1 MPRKLP
7 LLLPLIMLLP
17 LIAGCR
23 GERPAADSV
32 VLMLPQAGQALTA
45 WQDAIDAFTEASKIK
60 VTLQSQPEGDYYAK
74 FQKMVASGSAPD
86 LVAVDSTRFPEL
98 VGALDRIDPFLQ
110 SQQDLRLSDFYPWA
124 IHAFQIQGS
133 TYGLPVNVH
142 VLALACNM
150 DTFELAM
157 KPRPTAD
164 WSWKQFADL
173 AATMTRQGDSEG
185 GAPAYGAALGP
196 WWQVFVW
203 QNGGE
208 LVDDPAAP
216 RRSTLSTPQATEAL
230 QFLADLT
237 NKQKVA
243 APFATTVAGPA
254 DMFAARRADLAMI
267 DHSQL
272 PRLNKVP
279 EMRVETLPLPKG
291 KVAANLGLTTG
302 LCLVKGSKRQADA
315 LKLLAY
321 LGGLDGQK
329 QLAGASA
336 TAPALEVLAGSE
348 YFGGGDQTYPFT
360 QALKVA
366 RPLPTTP
373 RYREIE
379 AVWAEE
385 LAPLW
390 AGQATAQQVCA
401 RIDER
406 VNNILGESQPAA
418 AWLLGVGR

>member
-1 MPRKLP
+1 MKPTVLLAILIISTLP
-7 LLLPLIMLLP
+7 LF
-17 LIAGCR
+17 AGCP
-23 GERPAADSV
+23 GERPDPESV
-32 VLMLPQAGQALTA
+32 VVMLPQTGVALGV
-45 WQDAIDAFTEASKIK
+45 WQDTVNAFTEASQIK
-60 VTLQSQPEGDYYAK
+60 VTLQSQPEGDYYGK
-74 FQKMVASGSAPD
+74 FQKMLASGKAPD
-86 LVAVDSTRFPEL
+86 LVAVESTRFPEL
-98 VGALDRIDPFLQ
+98 VGTLERIDPFLQ
-110 SQQDLRLSDFYPWA
+110 SQQDLRLSDYYPWA
-124 IHAFQIQGS
+124 IRSFQSQGG
-133 TYGLPVNVH
+133 TYGLPVNAH
-142 VLALACNM
+142 VMALACNM
-150 DTFELAM
+150 DFFELAM
-157 KPRPTAD
+157 MRRPTAD
-164 WSWKQFADL
+164 WSWAQFAELTSAL
-173 AATMTRQGDSEG
+173 ARDGED

-216 RRSTLSTPQATEAL
+216 RRSTLNTPEAIEAL

-237 NKQKVA
+237 SKQKVA
-243 APFATTVAGPA
+243 APFATTAAGPA
-254 DMFAARRADLAMI
+254 DMFAARRAALAMV

-279 EMRVETLPLPKG
+279 EMRVEVLPLPKG

-302 LCLVKGSKRQADA
+302 LCLVKGSKRQGDA

-321 LGGLDGQK
+321 LSGLDGQK
-329 QLAGASA
+329 QLVGASA

-348 YFGGGDQTYPFT
+348 YFGGGDQTYPYT

-366 RPLPTTP
+366 RQLPTTP

-406 VNNILGESQPAA
+406 VNEILGGGS
-418 AWLLGVGR
+418 GGR